1 MHDRKQKKEEQIK
14 EIVARFIERESNKTA
29 LITVTRVELDE
40 KGRTGTIYISVMPE
54 SGESS
59 ALNFLK
65 RKRIEIKEALKD
77 GLAIHPI
84 PFIDV
89 AIDEGEK
96 ARQTIDALLA
106 SDK

>member
-54 SGESS
+54 TGEDS

-65 RKRIEIKEALKD
+65 RKRIEIKEALKN

>member
-40 KGRTGTIYISVMPE
+40 KGRTGTIYISVMPVD
-54 SGESS
+54 GEAS